1 MFSRIG
7 SKQLL
12 RSSGEPEPLK
22 TLSQNCHTQR
32 RRPEPPT
39 KKEKARRADEA
50 RRDPERRREN
60 SCTLFHDYYI
70 MKGRALSMTQEEM
83 CVQIQTG
90 TRQDLIP
97 ALWESVQKL
106 YTQKAYRYY
115 NGHRERCTE
124 CGIEQ
129 EDIQQQAFFAFLESI
144 EAYEPERG
152 LRFVSYINY
161 PFMRQMQELLGYR
174 LATGRNDALNGSG
187 SLDKEIENDDGGGST
202 LHDIVPDVHSLEF
215 IEQLDADSVAEMVR
229 AEVRKL
235 PDRLCFVIEKSY
247 FDGLTLGE
255 IGEQLHITHT
265 RAAQLR
271 QQALR
276 QLAKSRN
283 LAELHSAFY
292 HTNKLRRLE
301 SQSRHSFDA
310 EKQYEEL
317 AERIQQHRA
326 ESAAMLLWLS
336 GASVQSST
344 E

>member
-1 MFSRIG
+1 M
-7 SKQLL
+7 
-12 RSSGEPEPLK
+12 
-22 TLSQNCHTQR
+22 
-32 RRPEPPT
+32 
-39 KKEKARRADEA
+39 
-50 RRDPERRREN
+50 
-60 SCTLFHDYYI
+60 
-70 MKGRALSMTQEEM
+70 SMTQEEM
-83 CVQIQTG
+83 CVLIQTG

-115 NGHRERCTE
+115 SSHRERCTE

-174 LATGRNDALNGSG
+174 LSAGRNDALNGSG

>member
-1 MFSRIG
+1 MFSLIV

-22 TLSQNCHTQR
+22 RLSRNDHTNR
-32 RRPEPPT
+32 RRSEPPT

-90 TRQDLIP
+90 SRQDLIP

-187 SLDKEIENDDGGGST
+187 SLDKEIENDDGGGGT

-317 AERIQQHRA
+317 A
-326 ESAAMLLWLS
+326 
-336 GASVQSST
+336 
-344 E
+344 

>member
-1 MFSRIG
+1 M
-7 SKQLL
+7 
-12 RSSGEPEPLK
+12 
-22 TLSQNCHTQR
+22 
-32 RRPEPPT
+32 
-39 KKEKARRADEA
+39 
-50 RRDPERRREN
+50 
-60 SCTLFHDYYI
+60 
-70 MKGRALSMTQEEM
+70 SMTQEEM

-144 EAYEPERG
+144 EAYEPKRG

-161 PFMRQMQELLGYR
+161 PFITQMQELLGYR
-174 LATGRNDALNGSG
+174 AAGRNDALNSSG
-187 SLDKEIENDDGGGST
+187 SLDKEIETDDGGGST
-202 LHDIVPDVHSLEF
+202 LHDIVPDVHSLDF
-215 IEQLDADSVAEMVR
+215 IELLDAGSVAEMIR
-229 AEVRKL
+229 AEVRRL
-235 PDRLCFVIEKSY
+235 PERLCFVIEKSY

-271 QQALR
+271 QQGLR
-276 QLAKSRN
+276 QLARSRN
-283 LAELHSAFY
+283 LAELHRAFY
-292 HTNKLRRLE
+292 HSEKLRRLE
-301 SQSRHSFDA
+301 NGSKHSFDA
-310 EKQYEEL
+310 AKRYEEL
-317 AERIQQHRA
+317 AEQIQQRKA
-326 ESAAMLLWLS
+326 ESQAMLLWLS
-336 GASVQSST
+336 GASVHSST